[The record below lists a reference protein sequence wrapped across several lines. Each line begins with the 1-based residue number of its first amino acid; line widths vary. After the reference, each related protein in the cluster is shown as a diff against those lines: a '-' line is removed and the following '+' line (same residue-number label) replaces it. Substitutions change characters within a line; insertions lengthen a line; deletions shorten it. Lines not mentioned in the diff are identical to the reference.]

1 MTENGEVVTPP
12 ALVRLPTSLRLSS
25 TLALVLLAG
34 CQSTL
39 GPMSWTS
46 GYREVD
52 VLGPARTVQR
62 TMAIPNLCQAPSE
75 ASGEITL
82 PPGCANDLNLS
93 LMVANPRDLTR
104 GQPMG
109 EAMAAPVANA
119 ARERLNDR
127 DRANERRTRLESEAR
142 SAGGLNA
149 TTDGL

>member
-1 MTENGEVVTPP
+1 MTGIGEFARPL
-12 ALVRLPTSLRLSS
+12 ALSRLSMALRLSPI
-25 TLALVLLAG
+25 LAFVALAG

-52 VLGPARTVQR
+52 VLGPAQTVQQ
-62 TMAIPNLCQAPSE
+62 TMAIPNLCQAPPE
-75 ASGEITL
+75 ASGQITL

-93 LMVANPRDLTR
+93 LMVANPGDLTR

-109 EAMAAPVANA
+109 EAMAAPVASA

-127 DRANERRTRLESEAR
+127 ERANERRARLENEAR
-142 SAGGLNA
+142 SARGLNA